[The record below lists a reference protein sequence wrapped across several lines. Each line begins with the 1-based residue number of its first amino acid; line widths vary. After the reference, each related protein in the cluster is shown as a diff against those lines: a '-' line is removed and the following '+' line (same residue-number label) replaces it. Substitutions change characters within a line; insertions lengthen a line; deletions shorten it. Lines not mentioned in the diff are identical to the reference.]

1 MADWLDQ
8 IQAETAKLI
17 APRSAILIAVSG
29 GVDSMVLATALQR
42 AAKVNR
48 WRLVIGHFNH
58 RLRGRASTAD
68 AQLVKRFC
76 VKNHLPFHSA
86 KWEQDPAAIKEHG
99 LEMAARE
106 ARYDFLKSIAR
117 KTRCRFIITAH
128 HADDQAETFLWRLM
142 RGSGGKGLGG
152 IQPLS
157 NLDTKSNLK
166 LARPLLHFSKTDLL
180 SVAKSTG
187 IRFREDASN
196 SDPKHLRNKI
206 RTQLL
211 PHLKR
216 HFHPEIEHPI
226 RQSQAL
232 IAADADF
239 VAKYALDWLKDSS
252 GTPFDKLHI
261 AIQRWVLWQQLIEQ
275 GIMPQFF
282 MVEELRTHV
291 DHPFSIGPN
300 KQLQRDA
307 HGRIHFLSSD
317 DLSHSQNEAVIS
329 PNYSWSQRTQGST
342 RIEYRLAARCP
353 KTFSGE
359 IFDADVIGSML
370 TIRHWREG
378 DRFQPIARTSASKL
392 KKLFINAKISNSDKR
407 SAALGVTM
415 GGDVFWVEGLRI
427 GELAKVRHNT
437 QRFLLWKWSKI

>member
-1 MADWLDQ
+1 MADWLEQ

-17 APRSAILIAVSG
+17 PPRSAILIAVSG

-42 AAKVNR
+42 AAKANR

-142 RGSGGKGLGG
+142 RGAGGKGLGG

-166 LARPLLHFSKTDLL
+166 LARPLLHFSKADLL
-180 SVAKSTG
+180 SAAKSAG
-187 IRFREDASN
+187 ILFREDASN

-211 PHLKR
+211 PYLKR
-216 HFHPEIEHPI
+216 HFHPEIEYPI
-226 RQSQAL
+226 HQSQTL
-232 IAADADF
+232 VTGDADF
-239 VAKYALDWLKDSS
+239 AAQYALDWLKDSS

-261 AIQRWVLWQQLIEQ
+261 AIQRWVLWHQLIKQ
-275 GIMPQFF
+275 GITPQFF
-282 MVEELRTHV
+282 MVEELRAHV

-300 KQLQRDA
+300 QQLQRDA
-307 HGRIHFLSSD
+307 HGRLHCLSPD
-317 DLSHSQNEAVIS
+317 DLSHSQNESVIS
-329 PNYSWSQRTQGST
+329 PKASWSQQTQGST
-342 RIEYRLAARCP
+342 RIEYRLATRLP
-353 KTFSGE
+353 QTFSGE
-359 IFDADVIGSML
+359 VFDADMIGSMP

-378 DRFQPIARTSASKL
+378 DRFQPIGRTSASKL
-392 KKLFINAKISNSDKR
+392 KTLFINAKISNSDKR

-415 GGDVFWVEGLRI
+415 GGDIFWVEGLRI